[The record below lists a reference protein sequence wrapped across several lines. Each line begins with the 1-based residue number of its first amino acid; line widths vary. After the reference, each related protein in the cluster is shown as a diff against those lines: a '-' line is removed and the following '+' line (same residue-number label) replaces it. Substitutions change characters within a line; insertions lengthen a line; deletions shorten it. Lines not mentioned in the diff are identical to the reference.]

1 MSQPVSLLR
10 PDGEKLSCLCLSGT
24 APTLM
29 FLGGF
34 RSSMEGEKAKAL
46 AAWAER
52 TGHACVRHDYYGYGL
67 SSGNWEKATLGRW
80 ITDALAVL
88 DTLTKGPV
96 ILVGSSM
103 GAWIALHL
111 AEQRPQRIAGLC
123 TIAAAPDFTADTLP
137 ARFEEATGG
146 SMEEWLARNDRFVA
160 PSAYEAEGYVFTRR
174 LIEEAASHLVL
185 TREIAISC
193 PVRLLHG
200 TEDTDIPPGR
210 SMKLMQALPGPDT
223 CLTLVKGGDHRLS
236 RPQDLALLTGTI
248 SELMQKAAG

>member
-24 APTLM
+24 APTVM

-34 RSSMEGEKAKAL
+34 RSSMDGDKATAL
-46 AAWAER
+46 AGWAER
-52 TGHACVRHDYYGYGL
+52 TGHACVRHDYYGFGQ
-67 SSGNWEKATLGRW
+67 SSGDWEKATLGRW
-80 ITDALAVL
+80 IVDALAVL

-123 TIAAAPDFTADTLP
+123 TIAAAPDFTTDTLP
-137 ARFEEATGG
+137 ARFEAQTGS
-146 SMEEWLARNDRFVA
+146 SMEDWLNQNDRFTA
-160 PSAYEAEGYVFTRR
+160 PSTYEPEGYVFTRR
-174 LIEEAASHLVL
+174 LIEEAGRHLVL
-185 TREIAISC
+185 TRDIAVNC

-200 TEDTDIPPGR
+200 TEDADIPPGR

-223 CLTLVKGGDHRLS
+223 CLTLVKGGDHRLA
-236 RPQDLALLTGTI
+236 RAQDIALITATV
-248 SELMQKAAG
+248 SELMQKAAS